1 MEILQERYFGKLD
14 YLRGSIMRM
23 KDLNRVKLAEAK
35 ATLILANRLAS
46 DSDADDA
53 ANIMRVRMSHGH
65 SYYAN

>member
-1 MEILQERYFGKLD
+1 
-14 YLRGSIMRM
+14 MRM